1 MCNNK
6 NGEGVKN
13 SSSFSMEE
21 MAGLNKPFT
30 KEQKK
35 RIYDSLIE
43 IAASHGHG
51 ETMLETIK
59 KCSDAIAELHEKV
72 GDRESS
78 DQYAEMV
85 ALAIL
90 SDLPVNMALSCI
102 ALMRNVIAITAME
115 TFTNNLHKK

>member
-13 SSSFSMEE
+13 SSSSSMEE
-21 MAGLNKPFT
+21 MAGLNKPFAE
-30 KEQKK
+30 EQKK
-35 RIYDSLIE
+35 QIYDNILDT
-43 IAASHGHG
+43 AAHQGHG

-72 GDRESS
+72 GDREDS
-78 DQYAEMV
+78 DRYSGMV

-90 SDLPVNMALSCI
+90 VDLPINVALACI
-102 ALMRNVIAITAME
+102 DLMRKVIILTAAE
-115 TFTNNLHKK
+115 SFTRNFFKK

>member
-1 MCNNK
+1 MYNNK

-13 SSSFSMEE
+13 SSSSSMEE

-35 RIYDSLIE
+35 RIYDGIIE
-43 IAASHGHG
+43 TAASDGHS

-59 KCSDAIAELHEKV
+59 KCSDAIVELHEKV
-72 GDRESS
+72 GDRRDS
-78 DQYAEMV
+78 DQYAGMV

-102 ALMRNVIAITAME
+102 AMMRGLITMTAME
-115 TFTNNLHKK
+115 TLTNNLLKK